1 MRLLQTPLFLILFS
15 ALLAGLTWLG
25 MQPPQAVPETAP
37 KTQFSAVRA
46 LNLLRELNPDNLPHP
61 AGSQQNHLQRDRI
74 LGQLGQLGL
83 SAEVQSLEH
92 CKAAFGV
99 CSPLDNIIAR
109 LPGSG
114 EKPAL
119 MLTAHYDSVDAGMG
133 AGDDGSGLSALLEI
147 ADMAVRKGGF
157 RHDLVFLITD
167 AEEQGL
173 VGADAF
179 ALEHPAFA
187 DVGVVINLEARGV
200 TGASSMFESG
210 AGNRSWIRM
219 LAQSLE
225 RPVANSIS
233 REVYRRMPND
243 TDFSVYRDLGRSG
256 FNFAFAGGGAVYH
269 SAIDD
274 LQQLDINSLQHHGQN
289 AWALLQV
296 MDQRDLQRVSTEEDA
311 AYIDLFGLKLV
322 HYPASSAT
330 GLALVFAVIVLVL
343 IRMGFRR
350 QLSLR
355 QSAWCLLF
363 IVLLLPLLV
372 GLGWLLS
379 WPLGHW
385 PDLNRMGHPY
395 PWLGRGALLLTAALA
410 LRLMINSLS
419 QRATTGAVSLV
430 CWLLYAAAAMLA
442 SVKLPTASFV
452 YILPLAGFVLGAL
465 VDGMFWKRR
474 TQLLFARLFGFA
486 AATYLAF
493 YFLFTLEVVLSFE
506 QAHFQVIPLYLGL
519 VAALP
524 LLVSNLSKPVSSR
537 WSLVLLL
544 APLLAACVGQQFLPG
559 HTVERPRGMNLVYR
573 AIEGQEASWWQLET
587 SSSDPDRQYVESQG
601 FSEKTLQ
608 VPGRGDF
615 PLMAKSADRLSLP
628 AVSVASSS
636 FQPIGPDQA
645 DGKSS
650 VHTAQLLLPEQ
661 LRQLVIYLP
670 DNLDFTEVRVN
681 GKVALQ
687 KDLASQQ
694 KIQRRVVALNRP
706 AAGPMQLQVIVPASP
721 ATAGPAAAE
730 SLRLPARARF
740 ELPEELLQTVLQ
752 GWPLDAQPQHFGH
765 RAEVH
770 FELVVE

>member
-1 MRLLQTPLFLILFS
+1 MKLLQAPLSLLLL
-15 ALLAGLTWLG
+15 AVLLAGLTWLG

-37 KTQFSAVRA
+37 KSEFSAERA
-46 LNLLRELNPDNLPHP
+46 LNLLRALNPDSLPHP

-74 LGQLGQLGL
+74 LERLEQLGL
-83 SAEVQSLEH
+83 SVEVQSLEH
-92 CKAAFGV
+92 CKADFGM

-119 MLTAHYDSVDAGMG
+119 MVTAHYDSVDAGMG
-133 AGDDGSGLSALLEI
+133 AGDDGSGLAALLEI
-147 ADMAVRKGGF
+147 ASMAVEQGGF
-157 RHDLVFLITD
+157 RHDLLFLITD

-179 ALEHPAFA
+179 ALHHAAFA

-200 TGASSMFESG
+200 TGASSMFETG
-210 AGNRSWIRM
+210 AGNRSYIRM

-243 TDFSVYRDLGRSG
+243 TDFSVYRELGRSG
-256 FNFAFAGGGAVYH
+256 YNFAFAGGGAVYH

-289 AWALLQV
+289 VWSLLQV
-296 MDQRDLQRVSTEEDA
+296 IDQRDLQRVSTEEDA
-311 AYIDLFGLKLV
+311 AYIDLFGQKLV
-322 HYPASSAT
+322 HYPVSSAT

-363 IVLLLPLLV
+363 ILLLLPLLA

-385 PDLNRMGHPY
+385 PDLNSMGHPY
-395 PWLGRGALLLTAALA
+395 PWLGRGALLLVAALA
-410 LRLMINSLS
+410 LRLVINPMS

-442 SVKLPTASFV
+442 SVKLPAASFV
-452 YILPLAGFVLGAL
+452 YILPLAGFVLGAII
-465 VDGMFWKRR
+465 DGLFWKRR

-486 AATYLAF
+486 AATYLAC
-493 YFLFTLEVVLSFE
+493 YFVLSLEVVLSFE
-506 QAHFQVIPLYLGL
+506 HAHFQVIPLYLSL

-524 LLVSNLSKPVSSR
+524 LLVGNHSKPVSSR

-544 APLLAACVGQQFLPG
+544 LPLLGACIGQQFLPG

-573 AIEGQEASWWQLET
+573 AIEGQEGTWWQLET
-587 SSSDPDRQYVESQG
+587 STSQPDRQYVENHG
-601 FSEKTLQ
+601 FSEKILQ
-608 VPGRGDF
+608 VPGRGEF
-615 PLMAKSADRLSLP
+615 PLMAKSADRLQYP

-636 FQPIGPDQA
+636 LRPGGDA
-645 DGKSS
+645 DEGQQ
-650 VHTAQLLLPEQ
+650 VHTAQLLLPEK

-670 DNLDFTEVRVN
+670 DDLDFTEVRVN
-681 GKVALQ
+681 GMVALQ
-687 KDLASQQ
+687 NDIARQQ
-694 KIQRRVVALNRP
+694 KVQRRVVAINRP
-706 AAGPMQLQVIVPASP
+706 AAGPMQLQVLVPAGR
-721 ATAGPAAAE
+721 ADAGPVAE
-730 SLRLPARARF
+730 GGLRLPARARF
-740 ELPEELLQTVLQ
+740 DLPEELLQTVLQ

-770 FELVVE
+770 FELVLE